1 MSTKIGITAII
12 ISLVS
17 LCCSVVCLV
26 FALTANNNTA
36 QNNTA
41 PKEEEYSKQYVMY
54 VGTNDKDTYKPE
66 HTNEEAMNIVDQ
78 ICLKYFDGYTLQ
90 DATGSWIDEAGTPTH
105 EYTLVCY
112 FDAADEATVYEAADE
127 IIKELNQNTVLIEK
141 TEIEM
146 EYYSGAK

>member
-54 VGTNDKDTYKPE
+54 VGTNDKDTYKLE
-66 HTNEEAMNIVDQ
+66 ITEEEAKRIVDEV
-78 ICLKYFDGYTLQ
+78 CLQYFEGYTLQ
-90 DATGSWIDEAGTPTH
+90 EATGAWTDESKNITH

-112 FDAADEATVYEAADE
+112 FDDTDKETVYKAANDL
-127 IIKELNQNTVLIEK
+127 IKKLNQNTVLIE
-141 TEIEM
+141 EDNIRM
-146 EYYSGAK
+146 EYYSGQ